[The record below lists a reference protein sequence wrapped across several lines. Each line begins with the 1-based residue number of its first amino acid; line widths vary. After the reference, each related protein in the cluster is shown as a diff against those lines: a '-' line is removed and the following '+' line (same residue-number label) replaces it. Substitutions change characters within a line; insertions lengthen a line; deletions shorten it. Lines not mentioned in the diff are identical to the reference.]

1 MVLGWGLLSSVMCV
15 NPELPSLW
23 GVQVGT
29 RKSLHPRARR
39 GPQSRPQRGRPIPE
53 ASAQEP
59 QPFRSIHPADRMNVP
74 IDNSI
79 GLRVYREL
87 MAKEAKGPAVWAMTY
102 GIEALQKPPD
112 PQMLLNLGKFS
123 KYSSMH
129 MPLEVQLQAIRK
141 ERNVQTAAVD
151 NYEKRIYPQRSTIP
165 VSECACWTRL
175 NARSA
180 FSSARSFV
188 LTAASL
194 PPSQCLSSTMV
205 RKHSTLSP
213 RAPVRPAP
221 TRPGR
226 AATTNGPSAG
236 GTWITSSGPRRG
248 LGQRM

>member
-1 MVLGWGLLSSVMCV
+1 VARIAYLGPEGTFSEAALLRMAAGGMVPGAG
-15 NPELPSLW
+15 EL
-23 GVQVGT
+23 
-29 RKSLHPRARR
+29 
-39 GPQSRPQRGRPIPE
+39 
-53 ASAQEP
+53 EP
-59 QPFRSIHPADRMNVP
+59 QPTESTPAALEAVRSGPADYACVP
-74 IDNSI
+74 IENSI

>member
-1 MVLGWGLLSSVMCV
+1 
-15 NPELPSLW
+15 
-23 GVQVGT
+23 
-29 RKSLHPRARR
+29 
-39 GPQSRPQRGRPIPE
+39 
-53 ASAQEP
+53 
-59 QPFRSIHPADRMNVP
+59 MNVP

-141 ERNVQTAAVD
+141 ERNVQTVAVD

-175 NARSA
+175 NARSV

-194 PPSQCLSSTMV
+194 PPLAVSIKYYGEKAFHSQP
-205 RKHSTLSP
+205 KGP
-213 RAPVRPAP
+213 GAPCTYKAWE
-221 TRPGR
+221 GR
-226 AATTNGPSAG
+226 HDEWTKRRWDVDHIQWTTE
-236 GTWITSSGPRRG
+236 G
-248 LGQRM
+248 LGPAHVNARKAAGHGQHA

>member
-1 MVLGWGLLSSVMCV
+1 VLGWGLLSSVMCV

-29 RKSLHPRARR
+29 RKSLHRVRVKA
-39 GPQSRPQRGRPIPE
+39 QSRPQRGRPIPE
-53 ASAQEP
+53 AAQEP